1 MHDLILLAALRE
13 GPKHGWALKKLAGF
27 LSGSGEMHNNLVYP
41 LMKKFV
47 REGWVRRRAEPGER
61 GQTRSVYSLTRR
73 GNQQLMRR
81 LDAFGEKEASSAP
94 EFRLR
99 VGLFAL
105 VDANT
110 RSRMLALRDAWLAS
124 RENHFAAVRAG
135 LGAMN
140 ATEWGRQVVEFLLQ
154 EVRQERRWIK
164 SLDRRSVAPSSRRS
178 SWR

>member
-73 GNQQLMRR
+73 FIFQTGVGCILECTLRRTDLLPKMQSRDTGRNQSLACI
-81 LDAFGEKEASSAP
+81 AF
-94 EFRLR
+94 
-99 VGLFAL
+99 
-105 VDANT
+105 
-110 RSRMLALRDAWLAS
+110 
-124 RENHFAAVRAG
+124 HFAKPG
-135 LGAMN
+135 
-140 ATEWGRQVVEFLLQ
+140 
-154 EVRQERRWIK
+154 
-164 SLDRRSVAPSSRRS
+164 
-178 SWR
+178 